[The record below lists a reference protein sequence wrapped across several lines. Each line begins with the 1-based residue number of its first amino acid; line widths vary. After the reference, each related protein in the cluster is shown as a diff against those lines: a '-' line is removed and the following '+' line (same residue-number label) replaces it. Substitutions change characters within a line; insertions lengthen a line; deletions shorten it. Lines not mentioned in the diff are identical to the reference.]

1 MIERFVE
8 EIALFVSFSI
18 NISSINWDVFANV
31 VRKFKSK
38 IVVEMSIESANDKKS
53 EKARDDEIVDINN
66 HNDFSSCKSNNAWR

>member
-1 MIERFVE
+1 MIKRFVE
-8 EIALFVSFSI
+8 EIALFVSFSV

-38 IVVEMSIESANDKKS
+38 IVAEMSIEFANDKKF
-53 EKARDDEIVDINN
+53 EEARNDEIVDINS